1 MMTKLLP
8 EADLAHLAVADLAA
22 AAVADLAFA
31 ALAVF
36 TAEKQGRLL
45 ATGFLLPRAF
55 HFSSGISCLWHRKSR
70 NITVFPVC
78 ERKSRNITHITHGMP
93 RI

>member
-31 ALAVF
+31 PLSVF

-45 ATGFLLPRAF
+45 ATGLPLVTDCEPKSRRAF
-55 HFSSGISCLWHRKSR
+55 HFSSGISCL
-70 NITVFPVC
+70 
-78 ERKSRNITHITHGMP
+78 
-93 RI
+93 